1 MDPLRRD
8 APWINADRLSERCIL
23 RGSTSQSGDYD
34 VTDRNDREQR
44 AQDDVADA
52 ERALRR
58 ENETFERSKANSYL
72 AGYREREARE
82 RRDDAEEVRDDA
94 IRERDAGDEPSNE
107 AADDSF
113 GSVNEIPTDEK
124 GE

>member
-1 MDPLRRD
+1 M
-8 APWINADRLSERCIL
+8 
-23 RGSTSQSGDYD
+23 
-34 VTDRNDREQR
+34 TDRNDREQR

-82 RRDDAEEVRDDA
+82 RRDDA